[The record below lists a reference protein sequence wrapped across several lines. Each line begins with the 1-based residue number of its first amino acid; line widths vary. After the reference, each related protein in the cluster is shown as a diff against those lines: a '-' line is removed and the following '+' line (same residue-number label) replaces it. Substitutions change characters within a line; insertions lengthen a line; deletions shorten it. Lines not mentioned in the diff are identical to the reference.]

1 MPTTGDKVRIIGG
14 ANKGAVGTVV
24 VDDGGLLTVQTGRAM
39 LKCPVEGVEFASKV
53 VGGKGGKG
61 GGGGKGKK
69 KKKGGGLPSPSKD
82 IRKASQAPSPK
93 PSGDV
98 NDLMAKFNRK

>member
-1 MPTTGDKVRIIGG
+1 M
-14 ANKGAVGTVV
+14 
-24 VDDGGLLTVQTGRAM
+24 QTGRAM
-39 LKCPVEGVEFASKV
+39 LKCPVEGVEFASKA
-53 VGGKGGKG
+53 G

-69 KKKGGGLPSPSKD
+69 KKKGKVREFGGGLPSASKD
-82 IRKASQAPSPK
+82 IRKASQAAPSSK

>member
-1 MPTTGDKVRIIGG
+1 M
-14 ANKGAVGTVV
+14 

-69 KKKGGGLPSPSKD
+69 KKKGGGLPSPSQGHQEGV
-82 IRKASQAPSPK
+82 AGSEPQALGRRERPIPTMLMR
-93 PSGDV
+93 DV
-98 NDLMAKFNRK
+98 GQPGG